1 MKGIT
6 RATKIVATL
15 GPATDSP
22 QKIEQL
28 IAAGVDVVRL
38 NFSHGTAKEHIQRA
52 SWVHEAAHRLE
63 RDVGVMVDLQ
73 GPKIRIGKFE
83 NGQIELLA
91 GAEFI
96 LDLDCKLGN
105 QNRVGLD
112 YRQLID
118 DVSDKDILL
127 LNDGHIVLQVE
138 SIMKKEIFCKV
149 VQGGILSDKK
159 GINRQGGGL
168 SAPALT
174 DKDIEDISVA
184 ASIEADYVAVSFPKS
199 ANDIFRARQ
208 LLIKASSKAWV
219 IAKIERV
226 EAIRNLNEILD
237 ASHGLMV
244 ARGDLAT
251 EVGEAAVPALQKRM
265 IQLARD
271 KNKLAITATQMM
283 ESMTQSPVPTRA
295 EVSDVANAV
304 LDGTDAVM
312 LSAETAAGKYPARTV
327 SKMSEICLEAEKFV
341 EGIADSHFLDRTF
354 QSIDQ
359 SIAMAS
365 LFVAL
370 HLKIK
375 AIASFTQ
382 SGSTALWISRLNS
395 GVPIYAMTPED
406 STRRRMSLYRDVQPI
421 FLPQEQNDREE
432 LIRIAEQK
440 LVDAK
445 IVTQGDLIVV
455 TIGEPLGQSGGTNTM
470 KIVEIS
476 AKPFDGSEQL
486 RF

>member
-83 NGQIELLA
+83 NGQIELVA

-118 DVSDKDILL
+118 DVSDNDILL

-138 SIMKKEIFCKV
+138 SLVNKEIFCKV

-341 EGIADSHFLDRTF
+341 EGIVDSHFLDRTF

-445 IVTQGDLIVV
+445 IVSQGDLIVV

-476 AKPFDGSEQL
+476 AKPLGGSEQL
-486 RF
+486 RL

>member
-83 NGQIELLA
+83 NGQIDLLA
-91 GAEFI
+91 GEKFI

-138 SIMKKEIFCKV
+138 SIVKKEIFCKV
-149 VQGGILSDKK
+149 IQGGILSDKK

-341 EGIADSHFLDRTF
+341 EGIVDSHFLDRTF

-476 AKPFDGSEQL
+476 AKPFGGSEQL

>member
-83 NGQIELLA
+83 NGQIELVA

-138 SIMKKEIFCKV
+138 SLVNKEIFCKV
-149 VQGGILSDKK
+149 IQGGILSDKK

-341 EGIADSHFLDRTF
+341 EGIVDSHFLDRTF

-476 AKPFDGSEQL
+476 AKPFGGSEQL

>member
-83 NGQIELLA
+83 NGKIDLLA
-91 GAEFI
+91 GEKFI
-96 LDLDCKLGN
+96 LDLDCKLGDK
-105 QNRVGLD
+105 NRVGLD

-138 SIMKKEIFCKV
+138 SIVKKEIFCKV
-149 VQGGILSDKK
+149 LQGGILSDKK

-341 EGIADSHFLDRTF
+341 EGIVDSHFLDRTF

-476 AKPFDGSEQL
+476 AKPFGGSEQL